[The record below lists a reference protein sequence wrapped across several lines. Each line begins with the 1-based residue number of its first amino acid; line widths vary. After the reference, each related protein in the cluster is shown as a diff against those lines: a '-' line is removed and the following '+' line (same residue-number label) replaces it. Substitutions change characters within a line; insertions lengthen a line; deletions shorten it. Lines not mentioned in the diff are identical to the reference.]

1 MQGLENNNI
10 DLKNLP
16 STPLYPL
23 KKPILTPE
31 QLEQK
36 KKDLIADL
44 NQKSKELT
52 DLGLLDKLGGFVG
65 YQTDNA
71 KEREKQ
77 LTDLKTQALDNKIEF
92 KDLPNALKD
101 DYYNKAETSILNPL
115 KTKNEIAK
123 KDYQKDLQRKAI
135 LQKKSQELTE
145 SDKELIVNDS
155 GFFNNALDAITGKSE
170 VEKLKEFKEKEKAKD
185 ITKEIQKAYS
195 AFSNID
201 KNKDFF
207 SLFSSPDKE
216 AQEKAKQDFETI
228 AKNLY
233 HFDSVIYNE
242 KNEPFVTK
250 GDKVY
255 KINDGFIDNFTQSL
269 VNNKFSIAG
278 SVAGGITGA
287 KYGKNV
293 GALGLVGGAIAGA
306 ALGSTIGA
314 ASDAIVTN
322 LALDRENKAD
332 EIIRHALS
340 EGALSLATDTIML
353 GAGKAIKPLVK
364 APLKL
369 AEMSMPFQFT
379 KNFFTGNTKRASEI
393 IENTLSKEQQQAL
406 KEFSAQF
413 GGETKINQESG
424 KDFLR
429 DKIKSVFKGDENKLK
444 AYDKVKEILTLDNH
458 KEQQQAFIRAIRSDE
473 TGNTL
478 AFLVEAANL
487 SPKANANLK
496 SILNQ
501 TTENLTKSLKQ
512 FDLKDYEIKSVFD
525 NLEQGTKESYDKALN
540 EIIGKLYDNSY
551 KVNLR
556 ESVQDAT
563 NFEKFLNDL
572 KAQGEIDPQAKSF
585 LRQIEENV
593 YNPNGVTYEQLKN
606 SRQLINAYLR
616 NVKDPSTLGYIQK
629 ASANFLK
636 NDIDSAIESLL
647 KQNKSAYEKISELQ
661 KSAISDYRDMKQ
673 ALELVDKAKIRD
685 KNTQESDAISSLM
698 KIIQGQGQKDLTN
711 YQALTKGLNQSD
723 KERLELSMLNR
734 LMEQSLKQDESL
746 KVFDSAQF
754 FNKLNEFKEDVFTT
768 PKAKEYIDIASGFHK
783 LFKNDAKIAESLKP
797 AITKNL
803 SQGLAT
809 SLSGALKYQW
819 TKFTL
824 GTLYRNAPD
833 RILGVKLPKALNEAT
848 AGAALKYHL
857 KRALERSHS
866 ISDFSKNLEL
876 SAQNA
881 KFSNNTLKI
890 IEELNNGVKQAS
902 EEIKAKATKY
912 EKALQELQKIDESKL
927 TKEQQQVLKVFKGE
941 LDPTEIKG
949 IDLNDLYILDQGT
962 RHATTKKILVK
973 HYGEENTG
981 GLTNDELINMSEVIK
996 NGSVLLESFE
1006 RLKNGFRYGYEWENN
1021 GVKLRL
1027 VVDDLNDGNKIF
1039 DFYRNFK
1046 DFRDARPQP
1055 STSKDNGTQPITLDE
1070 NNPTQKPLKDQ
1081 EDLLKNTE
1089 LNNETTQE
1097 VKNLSPLEQANAEKL
1112 AKLESEAKQSEQ
1124 EFLKAKEQELKRK
1137 EALKKKLEH
1146 ERGNAGN
1153 IESQT
1158 KIEVGEDIPTEI
1170 QAQIPKS
1177 RVRLNEREIYDLDYA
1192 IVKAKDLKPSF
1203 TTGGTQKRTDM
1214 NEEQI
1219 KSIAENFDPKKI
1231 FGSGG
1236 FEDLPIILH
1245 DGQVIAGNH
1254 RIQGMLNFTPKS
1266 RYIYNKAIK
1275 EYYHIDL
1282 KPDELLVRVP
1292 HQRLDNTEINN
1303 LAASSNQGRFN
1314 SESDHAIAVL
1324 SHYEAKLKELD
1335 QKLDADSIYS
1345 LKNIVAKNLNFDK
1358 ATHPNVGDS
1367 NLALLMFN
1375 MPRTKTQGIE
1385 LLNRW
1390 QKEFS
1395 NDIKSYEKVKK
1406 MFVDNAGSFHNL
1418 IHDMN
1423 FPKVSLNA
1431 YLSDIMDRS
1440 FANLKNYQSTS
1451 ESLKDLSEKFYKT
1464 SSLEM
1469 FEKSDQS
1476 VSDISEIL
1484 GGAIARF
1491 ARFDDPSKAL
1501 FEALRSDNIKKGL
1514 KDFKIADEA
1523 KDMFNPDSKEFKD
1536 IDIYDFTHYLLMVNR
1551 EPNENN
1557 PVLNRLI
1564 QAVKDMQKESEKG
1577 IKKPKLE
1584 TPSEWG
1590 PNYSEFKND
1599 GLGAINKLLETKKG
1613 FVAGAFYKEGLGD
1626 IDLVWGNKDYG
1637 LEHILEKRKK
1647 QYKRLG
1653 LTPEQAKERT
1663 NELIK
1668 EIPNIIQKGL
1678 KKEDKPGYAVIIL
1691 NNSKVVLSKFK
1702 GDNELKNHYMITSF
1716 EVDDNV
1722 LRELETIAT
1731 LSNDYRDGIN
1741 YSISNLIEPNPTT
1754 NAIKTQELSPLELA
1768 NAEKLAKLET
1778 EKETKA
1784 EAVKKL
1790 NFDEIKKLIDESPR
1804 TGSSMPILGMQ
1815 NLNAEAV
1822 EYIQKNHKRIAV
1834 EKIEPS
1840 FAKDLKLK
1848 YPDDARAVI
1857 DYQAINHILKEHK
1870 NLAYEDIANYRGLF
1884 KQANETL
1891 KLKDNQNRPVVA
1903 SFNQINEFF
1912 VVVEQVSNAKNEL
1925 MLKTMYKARGNY
1937 KDSLIYKKTLA
1948 KSQNSN

>member
-1 MQGLENNNI
+1 MQALENNEI
-10 DLKNLP
+10 DFKSLP

-23 KKPILTPE
+23 KNPILTPE

-36 KKDLIADL
+36 KKDLIVDL

-52 DLGLLDKLGGFVG
+52 QLGLLDKLGEFIGI
-65 YQTDNA
+65 QTANA

-77 LTDLKTQALDNKIEF
+77 LTDLKTQALDNKLDF
-92 KDLPNALKD
+92 KDLPSALKN
-101 DYYNKAETSILNPL
+101 DYYDKAETSIFNPL

-123 KDYQKDLQRKAI
+123 QDYQKDLQ
-135 LQKKSQELTE
+135 KKEIRSKTSQELSE
-145 SDKELIVNDS
+145 SDKELIKESNGVLNNLIDS
-155 GFFNNALDAITGKSE
+155 YKGKTDLE
-170 VEKLKEFKEKEKAKD
+170 RLKDFKEREKAKD

-207 SLFSSPDKE
+207 SLFTDTDKE

-233 HFDSVIYNE
+233 HFDGVIYNE
-242 KNEPFVTK
+242 KNEPFVIK

-269 VNNKFSIAG
+269 LNNKFSIAG
-278 SVAGGITGA
+278 SVAGGLTGA
-287 KYGKNV
+287 KYGRNA

-306 ALGSTIGA
+306 ALGGA
-314 ASDAIVTN
+314 TGGATDAIITN

-340 EGALSLATDTIML
+340 EGALSLATDTIFL

-393 IENTLSKEQQQAL
+393 IENTLSKEQQEAL

-413 GGETKINQESG
+413 GGETKINAESS

-444 AYDKVKEILTLDNH
+444 AYDSVKEILTLDNH
-458 KEQQQAFIRAIRSDE
+458 KEQQKAFIRAIRSDE

-540 EIIGKLYDNSY
+540 EIIGKLYDDSY

-556 ESVQDAT
+556 ESVQDTT

-636 NDIDSAIESLL
+636 NDIDNAIESLL
-647 KQNKSAYEKISELQ
+647 KQNKSAYKKISELQ

-685 KNTQESDAISSLM
+685 KHTQESDAINSLM
-698 KIIQGQGQKDLTN
+698 KIIQGQGQKDLSN
-711 YQALTKGLNQSD
+711 YQALTKGLSNAD

-734 LMEQSLKQDESL
+734 LMEQSLKQDETL

-754 FNKLNEFKEDVFTT
+754 FNKLNEFKDDVFTT

-783 LFKNDAKIAESLKP
+783 LFKNDVKIADALKP

-809 SLSGALKYQW
+809 TLSGALKYQW

-833 RILGVKLPKALNEAT
+833 RILGIKLPKALNEAT
-848 AGAALKYHL
+848 AGAALKYHI

-866 ISDFSKNLEL
+866 ISEFSKNLEL

-890 IEELNNGVKQAS
+890 IEELTNGVKSAR
-902 EEIKAKATKY
+902 EEINKEVKEKATKY

-927 TKEQQQVLKVFKGE
+927 TKEQKQVLKVFKGE
-941 LDPTEIKG
+941 LDQTEIKG
-949 IDLNDLYILDQGT
+949 IDLNDLYILEQGS
-962 RHATTKKILVK
+962 RNAGARKILRK
-973 HYGEENTG
+973 HYGVENTG
-981 GLTNDELINMSEVIK
+981 GLTNEELINMSEVIK

-1006 RLKNGFRYGYEWENN
+1006 RLKNGFRYAYEWDNN

-1027 VVDDLNDGNKIF
+1027 VVDDLNNGNKIF
-1039 DFYRNFK
+1039 DFYGDRNFK
-1046 DFRDARPQP
+1046 DFRDASLHSGNHPY
-1055 STSKDNGTQPITLDE
+1055 E
-1070 NNPTQKPLKDQ
+1070 NNPTPKPLNSQ

-1112 AKLESEAKQSEQ
+1112 AKLESEQLQSEQ

-1158 KIEVGEDIPTEI
+1158 KIEVGEDIPAQV
-1170 QAQIPKS
+1170 QAQLPKS

-1254 RIQGMLNFTPKS
+1254 RVQGMLNFTPKS
-1266 RYIYNKAIK
+1266 RYIYNRAIK
-1275 EYYHIDL
+1275 EYYNIDL

-1292 HQRLDNTEINN
+1292 HQRLNNTEINN

-1324 SHYEAKLKELD
+1324 SHYEAKLKELEK
-1335 QKLDADSIYS
+1335 KLDADSIYS

-1423 FPKVSLNA
+1423 FPNVSLNA

-1440 FANLKNYQSTS
+1440 FANLKNYQTTS

-1464 SSLEM
+1464 SSLDM
-1469 FEKSDQS
+1469 FEKSDQTT
-1476 VSDISEIL
+1476 SDISEIL

-1501 FEALRSDNIKKGL
+1501 FEALKSDNIQKGL
-1514 KDFKIADEA
+1514 KEFKIADVT
-1523 KDMFNPDSKEFKD
+1523 KDMFDPKSKEFKD

-1557 PVLNRLI
+1557 PTLKRLI
-1564 QAVKDMQKESEKG
+1564 EAVKDMQKESEKG
-1577 IKKPKLE
+1577 SKKPKLE
-1584 TPSEWG
+1584 T
-1590 PNYSEFKND
+1590 
-1599 GLGAINKLLETKKG
+1599 
-1613 FVAGAFYKEGLGD
+1613 
-1626 IDLVWGNKDYG
+1626 
-1637 LEHILEKRKK
+1637 
-1647 QYKRLG
+1647 Q
-1653 LTPEQAKERT
+1653 
-1663 NELIK
+1663 
-1668 EIPNIIQKGL
+1668 
-1678 KKEDKPGYAVIIL
+1678 
-1691 NNSKVVLSKFK
+1691 
-1702 GDNELKNHYMITSF
+1702 
-1716 EVDDNV
+1716 
-1722 LRELETIAT
+1722 
-1731 LSNDYRDGIN
+1731 
-1741 YSISNLIEPNPTT
+1741 EP
-1754 NAIKTQELSPLELA
+1754 LSPLEQA
-1768 NAEKLAKLET
+1768 NAKKLLKLET
-1778 EKETKA
+1778 EEETKA
-1784 EAVKKL
+1784 EALKKL
-1790 NFDEIKKLIDESPR
+1790 NFDEIKKLIDESPNN
-1804 TGSSMPILGMQ
+1804 GKDIIVIGDN
-1815 NLNAEAV
+1815 NLTPEVV
-1822 EYIQKNHKRIAV
+1822 EYIHKKHAKVGIERLDEDEITAFNFTYPKN
-1834 EKIEPS
+1834 
-1840 FAKDLKLK
+1840 AK
-1848 YPDDARAVI
+1848 AII
-1857 DYQAINHILKEHK
+1857 DYQGIQHALNKHGINSPSVKLSKQPPITYK
-1870 NLAYEDIANYRGLF
+1870 DIANYRDIVKNADETIKRDNRIISY
-1884 KQANETL
+1884 KQVNGH
-1891 KLKDNQNRPVVA
+1891 
-1903 SFNQINEFF
+1903 F
-1912 VVVEQVSNAKNEL
+1912 VVVEQINRNKSEL
-1925 MLKTMYKARGNY
+1925 IFKTMFKEKGDYKNAP
-1937 KDSLIYKKTLA
+1937 DYKKNI
-1948 KSQNSN
+1948 KEND